1 MSDIPK
7 HIGRYSVESLIG
19 EGGMA
24 KVYLG
29 HAHSASG
36 FTRPV
41 ALKVLQPH
49 LRGNARFER
58 MLIGEARWG
67 GKLYHD
73 GLVPTYELGL
83 HEGSYFVCMEYVP
96 GFTLAELATK
106 ISIPQAMARFIVAR
120 IALALEYV
128 HTYADEDGKRVGL
141 VHRDVTPSN
150 VIISKA
156 GHVKLVDFGIA
167 KATSLSSETQ
177 GNLLKG
183 TYAYMSPEQITGDT
197 LTAQSDIFSLGA
209 LFYELLTGN
218 RAFDGETVHE
228 TMRRVRECEWSWTGK
243 APAAEYIPIVER
255 SLQRECDLRFESAG
269 ALCEALGPLERN
281 FSALKLATL
290 WPDADVT

>member
-7 HIGRYSVESLIG
+7 HIGRYSVETLIG

-36 FTRPV
+36 FSRPV

-49 LRGNARFER
+49 LRGDARFER
-58 MLIGEARWG
+58 MLIGEATWG

-96 GFTLAELATK
+96 GFTLAELASK
-106 ISIPQAMARFIVAR
+106 ITIPQSMAQFIIAK
-120 IALALEYV
+120 IALALHYV
-128 HTYADEDGKRVGL
+128 HTYANDEGTGLGL
-141 VHRDVTPSN
+141 VHRDITPSN
-150 VIISKA
+150 VIVSQA

-167 KATSLSSETQ
+167 KATSQSSETQ

-183 TYAYMSPEQITGDT
+183 TYAYMSPEQIDGDT
-197 LTAQSDIFSLGA
+197 LTAQSDIFSLGT
-209 LFYELLTGN
+209 LFYELLTAS
-218 RAFDGETVHE
+218 RAFDGESVHE
-228 TMRRVRECEWSWTGK
+228 TMRRVRECEWGWPNTTLD
-243 APAAEYIPIVER
+243 AACVAIVEQC
-255 SLQRECDLRFESAG
+255 LQRDCRQRFASAREVY
-269 ALCEALGPLERN
+269 EAFLPLQHPFN
-281 FSALKLATL
+281 VWQIADI
-290 WPDADVT
+290 WPNSTCS